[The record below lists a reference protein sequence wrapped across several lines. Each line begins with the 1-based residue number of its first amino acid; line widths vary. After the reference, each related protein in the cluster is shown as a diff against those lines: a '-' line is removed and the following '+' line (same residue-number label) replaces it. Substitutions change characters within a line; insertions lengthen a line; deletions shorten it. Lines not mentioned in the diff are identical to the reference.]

1 VSALYSFPATPQ
13 ERRDLAAAIAHNC
26 ACHTDGEHLVR
37 CASHNMILGAT
48 PAERRTLEGLLYVRR
63 ALLPRLRAEEFGA
76 SA

>member
-1 VSALYSFPATPQ
+1 
-13 ERRDLAAAIAHNC
+13 
-26 ACHTDGEHLVR
+26 
-37 CASHNMILGAT
+37 MILGAT